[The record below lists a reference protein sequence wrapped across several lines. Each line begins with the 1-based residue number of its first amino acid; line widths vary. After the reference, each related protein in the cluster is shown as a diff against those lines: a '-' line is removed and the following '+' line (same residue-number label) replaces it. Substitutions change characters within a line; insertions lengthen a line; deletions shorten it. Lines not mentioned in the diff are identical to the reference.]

1 MLKNSI
7 LAAALVAAP
16 GFAAA
21 GTVVFTDSFE
31 VPVNTQNWQ
40 VYQNFGEW
48 ASSAPGTT
56 GIEIQTSGVVVSA
69 QDGNQYVELDSDPSR
84 GGIGGAATNS
94 SMTRT
99 LDLTAGIYELEWYY
113 QPRTNTPNDN
123 LLTVYLDG
131 ASDALMTNEIGS
143 ENGTGQNG
151 WDKITYSFSV
161 DGTDNL
167 YALTFAAGGIE
178 NKLGGFIDNVTL
190 TNVSQVP
197 IPAAGFLLLG
207 GLAGLAG
214 LKRRKKAA

>member
-1 MLKNSI
+1 MFKKAI

-16 GFAAA
+16 GLASA

-31 VPVNTQNWQ
+31 VPVNTNNWQ
-40 VYQNFGEW
+40 VYQNFGDW

-56 GIEIQTSGVVVSA
+56 GIEIQQSGVVVNA
-69 QDGNQYVELDSDPSR
+69 HTGNQYVELDSDPSR
-84 GGIGGAATNS
+84 GGIPGANTNS

-99 LDLTAGIYELEWYY
+99 LDLTAGLYELEWYY

-131 ASDALMTNEIGS
+131 ASDALMTNAIGS
-143 ENGTGQNG
+143 ENGTGANG
-151 WDKITYSFSV
+151 WQQVKYSFSV

-178 NKLGGFIDNVTL
+178 NKLGGFVDSVTL
-190 TNVSQVP
+190 TQVSQVP
-197 IPAAGFLLLG
+197 VPAAGFLLLG
-207 GLAGLAG
+207 GLGGLVAM
-214 LKRRKKAA
+214 KRRKKAA